1 MLRLFRPLL
10 IILAVFAGVLAA
22 LAAQIEVLPN
32 GLTLA
37 VEENHSSP
45 VVAVRFY
52 VKIGSV
58 YEGDY
63 LGAGISHFVEHCVGE
78 GTPTRT
84 KQQIDDLTESMG
96 NEANAY
102 TATAHTCYYITTS
115 GKYLNQAAEL
125 IADYVFHAN
134 FPLDAVKTQR
144 GIILREIA
152 MGDDDPARR
161 IWNLF
166 AATAFQLHPARY
178 RIIGYESQ
186 FNLLQRADL
195 VAFHAATYTPDN
207 VIVVVAGDFDGR
219 QVMTDLRDLLA
230 KEPKA
235 AVRRPVLPDEPAQTA
250 PRRRV
255 ENAEGLH
262 RTYLFVGWPTV
273 DLFSPDLYALDVAA
287 FILGHGD
294 SSRLN
299 TRLRDELG
307 LVDAVGAFSY
317 TPTYDAGIFGIRAV
331 LDPANLKA
339 AEDAIAAEIAR
350 LTSQPVEPAELH
362 KALTQKA
369 AEVIYAQETIEG
381 RASVLGN
388 DLVTSGNPDF
398 SAIYVDN
405 IRKVTPADIS
415 RVALKYFRPEKLNT
429 AVLSPPA
436 LAADTHVKPPSDAP
450 TSAQLT
456 SHRLDNGMLLLVQ
469 EAHHSPT
476 VSMLAAFKGGVRYE
490 TEQTGG
496 LSNLTAAMLTRG
508 TENRTYEQISTSI
521 DAMAAVLTPFSGRNT
536 FGLEAQCTSD
546 TFGAVLEVFAD
557 CLINPTF
564 PADQLKRRRN
574 LTLAA
579 IKARGDDVDAVAFDL
594 LAANVYQ
601 AHPYRM
607 PRLGTLTT
615 VASLTRRQLADFHSR
630 YARPNGM
637 VLAVLGDV
645 RADEVIK
652 QVETRFRDFEIG
664 EIMPPLIAREPV
676 PTQATA
682 KTVERDQQQ
691 AIVTYGFLGPTITA
705 DNRYTLDVMTAVL
718 AGMGMPGGRLH
729 DALRGAGL
737 VYTTWGYAM
746 PGIETGHFVIYAGTR
761 PDRAEQVKTTI
772 EEVLAKMATDEPD
785 AEELARAR
793 SMAISAQQLALQA
806 NLDRAQTIVLDQL
819 YGLGFDNYTRYAHN
833 IETVTAEDVRNC
845 ARDLFDLN
853 RATITMTQPE

>member
-1 MLRLFRPLL
+1 MHRLFRLLL
-10 IILAVFAGVLAA
+10 IPLTVFVGVLGAA
-22 LAAQIEVLPN
+22 AAQVEILPN

-63 LGAGISHFVEHCVGE
+63 LGGGISHFVEHCVGE

-84 KQQIDDLTESMG
+84 KQQIDDLVESMG
-96 NEANAY
+96 NDSNAY
-102 TATAHTCYYITTS
+102 TSSAHTCYYITTS
-115 GKYLNQAAEL
+115 AKYLNQAAEL

-152 MGDDDPARR
+152 MGDDDPGRR

-166 AATAFQLHPARY
+166 TATVFQSHPARY
-178 RIIGYESQ
+178 RIIGYEAQ

-207 VIVVVAGDFDGR
+207 VVVVVAGDFDGR
-219 QVMTDLRDLLA
+219 EVMTDLRALLA

-235 AVRRPVLPDEPAQTA
+235 AVRRSVLPNELEQTA

-255 ENAEGLH
+255 ENDEGLH

-287 FILGHGD
+287 FILGHGE

-299 TRLRDELG
+299 ARLRDELG
-307 LVDAVGAFSY
+307 IVDAISAFSY
-317 TPTYDAGIFGIRAV
+317 TPTYDAGVFGIRAV
-331 LDPANLKA
+331 LDPGNLKVT
-339 AEDAIAAEIAR
+339 EDAIAAEVAR
-350 LTSQPVEPAELH
+350 LRSQPVEPAELQ

-388 DLVTSGNPDF
+388 DLLTSGNPDF
-398 SAIYVDN
+398 SAIYVEN
-405 IRKVTPADIS
+405 IRKVTAADVS
-415 RVALKYFRPEKLNT
+415 RIALKYFRPEKLNT
-429 AVLSPPA
+429 AVLGPPA
-436 LAADTHVKPPSDAP
+436 VAADTHVKPPADAGP
-450 TSAQLT
+450 SARII

-490 TEQTGG
+490 TEETNG

-508 TENRTYEQISTSI
+508 TKNRTYEQISTSI
-521 DAMAAVLTPFSGRNT
+521 DAMAAVLAPFSGRNT

-546 TFGAVLEVFAD
+546 TFPSVLEIFAD
-557 CLINPTF
+557 CLINPVF
-564 PADQLKRRRN
+564 PADQLKRQRH
-574 LTLAA
+574 LALAA
-579 IKARGDDVDAVAFDL
+579 IQAREDSVDAVAFDL
-594 LAANVYQ
+594 LAANVYK

-607 PRLGTLTT
+607 PRIGTRAT
-615 VASLTRRQLADFHSR
+615 VASLTRRQLVDFYSR

-652 QVETRFRDFEIG
+652 QVETRFSDLEIG
-664 EIMPPLIAREPV
+664 EIMPPPIAREPAH
-676 PTQATA
+676 TQATT
-682 KTVERDQQQ
+682 KTVKREQQQ

-705 DNRYTLDVMTAVL
+705 DNRYILDVMAAAL

-737 VYTTWGYAM
+737 VYATWGYSM

-761 PDRAEQVKTTI
+761 PDAVEQVKTTI
-772 EEVLAKMATDEPD
+772 EEVLSRMATDKPD

-819 YGLGFDNYTRYAHN
+819 YGLGFDNYTRYADN
-833 IETVTAEDVRNC
+833 IETVTAEEVRNC
-845 ARDLFDLN
+845 ARNLFDLN

>member
-1 MLRLFRPLL
+1 MTHRLFRPLL
-10 IILAVFAGVLAA
+10 IILAVFGGALGVLAV
-22 LAAQIEVLPN
+22 QVEVLPN

-37 VEENHSSP
+37 VEENHTAP

-58 YEGDY
+58 YEGNY
-63 LGAGISHFVEHCVGE
+63 LGAGISHFIEHCVGQ
-78 GTPTRT
+78 GTPTRSR
-84 KQQIDDLTESMG
+84 QEIDDLIESMG
-96 NEANAY
+96 NQANAY
-102 TATAHTCYYITTS
+102 TASAHTCYYITTS
-115 GKYLNQAAEL
+115 AKYLNGAAEL
-125 IADYVFHAN
+125 IADYVFHAD

-152 MGDDDPARR
+152 MGDDDPDRR

-166 AATAFQLHPARY
+166 TATAFQSHPARY
-178 RIIGYESQ
+178 RIIGYEHQ

-207 VIVVVAGDFDGR
+207 VVVVVVGDFDGR
-219 QVMTDLRDLLA
+219 EVMTDLGELLA

-235 AVRRPVLPDEPAQTA
+235 AVRRSVLPNEAEQTA

-255 ENAEGLH
+255 ESDPGLH

-273 DLFSPDLYALDVAA
+273 DLFNPDLYALDVAA
-287 FILGHGD
+287 YILGYGE

-299 TRLRDELG
+299 ARLRDELG
-307 LVDAVGAFSY
+307 IVDAISAFSY

-339 AEDAIAAEIAR
+339 TEETIAAEVAR
-350 LTSQPVEPAELH
+350 LTSEPVAPAELQ

-369 AEVIYAQETIEG
+369 AEIIYAQETIEG

-388 DLVTSGNPDF
+388 DLVSSGNPEF

-405 IRKVTPADIS
+405 IRKVTPADVM
-415 RVALKYFRPEKLNT
+415 RVAVKYFRPEKLNT
-429 AVLSPPA
+429 AVLGPPA
-436 LAADTHVKPPSDAP
+436 LATDVHVEPPPDPS
-450 TSAQLT
+450 SARII

-490 TEQTGG
+490 TEDTNG

-508 TENRTYEQISTSI
+508 TKNRTYEQIATSI
-521 DAMAAVLTPFSGRNT
+521 DMMAAVLTPFSGRNT

-546 TFGAVLEVFAD
+546 TFPSMLEIFAD
-557 CLINPTF
+557 CLSNPTF
-564 PADQLKRRRN
+564 PADQLKRQRH

-579 IKARGDDVDAVAFDL
+579 IEARADDVDSVAFDL
-594 LAANVYQ
+594 LAANLYK

-607 PRLGTLTT
+607 PLIGTRTT
-615 VASLTRRQLADFHSR
+615 VASLTQSQLVDFYSR

-645 RADEVIK
+645 QADDVIK
-652 QVETRFRDFEIG
+652 QVATRFSGLEIG
-664 EIMPPLIAREPV
+664 EIMPPAIASEPAQIQ
-676 PTQATA
+676 PTT
-682 KTVERDQQQ
+682 KTVKREQQQ
-691 AIVTYGFLGPTITA
+691 AIVTYGFPGPTITA
-705 DNRYTLDVMTAVL
+705 ENRYTLDVMAAVL

-729 DALRGAGL
+729 EALRGAEL
-737 VYTTWGYAM
+737 VYATWGFSM

-761 PDRAEQVKTTI
+761 PDKVAQVKTTI
-772 EEVLAKMATDEPD
+772 EEVISGMTTDEPD
-785 AEELARAR
+785 AAELARAK
-793 SMAISAQQLALQA
+793 SMAIAAQQIALQA

-819 YGLGFDNYTRYAHN
+819 YGLGFDNYTRYADN
-833 IETVTAEDVRNC
+833 IAAVRAEDVRKC
-845 ARDLFDLN
+845 AGDLLDLS

>member
-1 MLRLFRPLL
+1 MHRLLRLLL
-10 IILAVFAGVLAA
+10 IPLAVFVSVLGAP
-22 LAAQIEVLPN
+22 AAQVEILPN

-63 LGAGISHFVEHCVGE
+63 LGGGISHFIEHCVSE

-84 KQQIDDLTESMG
+84 KQQIDDLVESMG
-96 NEANAY
+96 NKANAY
-102 TATAHTCYYITTS
+102 TSSAHTCYYITTS

-125 IADYVFHAN
+125 IADYVFHAD

-152 MGDDDPARR
+152 MGDDDPGRR

-166 AATAFQLHPARY
+166 TATVFQSHPARY

-207 VIVVVAGDFDGR
+207 GVGVVVGDFDGKE
-219 QVMTDLRDLLA
+219 VMTELRALLA

-235 AVRRPVLPDEPAQTA
+235 AVRRPDMPNKGDKNA

-255 ENAEGLH
+255 EKEGSNH
-262 RTYLFVGWPTV
+262 RTYLFAGWPTV

-287 FILGHGD
+287 FILGHGE

-299 TRLRDELG
+299 ARLRDELG
-307 LVDAVGAFSY
+307 IVDAISAFSY
-317 TPTYDAGIFGIRAV
+317 TPTYDAGVFGIRAV
-331 LDPANLKA
+331 LDPANLKVT
-339 AEDAIAAEIAR
+339 EDTIAAEVAR
-350 LTSQPVEPAELH
+350 LGSQPVEPAELH

-388 DLVTSGNPDF
+388 DLLTSGNPDF
-398 SAIYVDN
+398 SAIYVEN
-405 IRKVTPADIS
+405 IRKVTAADVS
-415 RVALKYFRPEKLNT
+415 RVALEYFRPEKLNT
-429 AVLSPPA
+429 AVLGPPA
-436 LAADTHVKPPSDAP
+436 VAADTHVKPPADAGP
-450 TSAQLT
+450 SARII

-476 VSMLAAFKGGVRYE
+476 VSMLAAFRGGVRYE
-490 TEQTGG
+490 AEETNG

-508 TENRTYEQISTSI
+508 TKNRTYEQISTSI
-521 DAMAAVLTPFSGRNT
+521 DAMAAVLAPFSGRNT

-546 TFGAVLEVFAD
+546 TFPSVLEIFAD
-557 CLINPTF
+557 CIINPVF
-564 PADQLKRRRN
+564 PADQLKRQRQ
-574 LTLAA
+574 LALAA
-579 IKARGDDVDAVAFDL
+579 IQAREDSVDAVAFDL
-594 LAANVYQ
+594 LAANVYK

-607 PRLGTLTT
+607 PRIGTQAT
-615 VASLTRRQLADFHSR
+615 VTSLTRRQLVDFYSR

-652 QVETRFRDFEIG
+652 QVETRFSDLEIG
-664 EIMPPLIAREPV
+664 EIMPPPIAREPAH
-676 PTQATA
+676 TQATT
-682 KTVERDQQQ
+682 KTIKREQQQ
-691 AIVTYGFLGPTITA
+691 AIVTYGFLGPTIAA
-705 DNRYTLDVMTAVL
+705 DNRYILDVMAAAL

-737 VYTTWGYAM
+737 VYATWGYSM

-761 PDRAEQVKTTI
+761 PDAVEQVKTTI
-772 EEVLAKMATDEPD
+772 EEVLSRMATDEPD

-819 YGLGFDNYTRYAHN
+819 YGLGFDNYTRYADN
-833 IETVTAEDVRNC
+833 IETVTAEEVRNC
-845 ARDLFDLN
+845 ARNLFDLS

>member
-10 IILAVFAGVLAA
+10 IILAVFAGVLGA

-166 AATAFQLHPARY
+166 TATAFQLHPARY

-219 QVMTDLRDLLA
+219 QVMTDLRGLLA

-273 DLFSPDLYALDVAA
+273 NLFSPDLYALDVAA
-287 FILGHGD
+287 FILGNGD

-299 TRLRDELG
+299 ARLRDELG
-307 LVDAVGAFSY
+307 IVDAISAFSY

-339 AEDAIAAEIAR
+339 TEDAIAAEVAR

-381 RASVLGN
+381 RASVLGT

-405 IRKVTPADIS
+405 IRKVTPDDIS

-436 LAADTHVKPPSDAP
+436 LAADTHLKPPSDAGP
-450 TSAQLT
+450 SAHLI
-456 SHRLDNGMLLLVQ
+456 SHRLENGMLLLVQ

-490 TEQTGG
+490 TEQTSG
-496 LSNLTAAMLTRG
+496 LSDLTAAMLTRG
-508 TENRTYEQISTSI
+508 TKNRTYEQISTSI

-546 TFGAVLEVFAD
+546 TFPAVLEIFAD

-615 VASLTRRQLADFHSR
+615 VASLTRRQLADFYSR

-645 RADEVIK
+645 RADEVIR

-676 PTQATA
+676 PTQATT
-682 KTVERDQQQ
+682 KTVKRNQQQ

-729 DALRGAGL
+729 DALRGAEL
-737 VYTTWGYAM
+737 VYATWGYAM

-785 AEELARAR
+785 AEELARAK

-845 ARDLFDLN
+845 ARDLFDLS